1 MPTISESIYVEV
13 PRERVWAFV
22 TDVKR
27 CPEWLHFVL
36 EVLDVSDGP
45 VGEGTVY
52 RERAKAG
59 PVESVSEWRII
70 EFQPPVRQTH
80 AGRMPEG
87 EARLRIRLDTE
98 GTGTRWNH
106 EMDFRMLPK
115 LWPLG
120 WLLEQLIVKRKMRS
134 DFRVALQSAKEIL
147 ERESAGEAR
156 ERGAIGEPGFGVE
169 AVR

>member
-13 PRERVWAFV
+13 PRERVWAFI

-36 EVLDVSDGP
+36 EILDISEGP

-70 EFQPPVRQTH
+70 EFQPPARQTH

-87 EARLRIRLDTE
+87 EAWLRIRLETE

-106 EMDFRMLPK
+106 EMSFQMLPK
-115 LWPLG
+115 LRPLG
-120 WLLEQLIVKRKMRS
+120 WLLEKLIVKRKMRS
-134 DFRVALQSAKEIL
+134 DFRRALQSAKEIL
-147 ERESAGEAR
+147 ERESAVEAR
-156 ERGAIGEPGFGVE
+156 ARGASGEIGFGAEV
-169 AVR
+169 V